1 LYSAPEFTVIFGNVA
16 TYSIIPVS
24 VGGLIVDG
32 AGELRL
38 VERDGNVFDSNV
50 LTFDASP
57 LFTVTIATT
66 SPLDLSTPN
75 IVIITLKISAPFP
88 LSACTGFIVVVVV
101 VVRRPAVMDIIKTIV
116 VAFK

>member
-1 LYSAPEFTVIFGNVA
+1 LYSLPEFTVTFGNVA
-16 TYSIIPVS
+16 TYSIIPPS
-24 VGGLIVDG
+24 VGGLIVEG

-38 VERDGNVFDSNV
+38 VEIDGNASDSNI

-57 LFTVTIATT
+57 LFTVTTAIG

-101 VVRRPAVMDIIKTIV
+101 VRDLLWIL
-116 VAFK
+116 

>member
-1 LYSAPEFTVIFGNVA
+1 M
-16 TYSIIPVS
+16 
-24 VGGLIVDG
+24 GGLTVEG

-38 VERDGNVFDSNV
+38 VERDGNASDSNI

-57 LFTVTIATT
+57 LFTVTTATK

-75 IVIITLKISAPFP
+75 IVIMTLNTSAPFP

-101 VVRRPAVMDIIKTIV
+101 VVVVRRPVMDIVKTIV
-116 VAFK
+116 VAIK